1 MKIAK
6 VIHHGQTRYRV
17 NDPSGPDGKRQ
28 RKFFD
33 TREAAE
39 AYVKDRSA
47 DKKEFGLRFVTQP
60 PAERAVIAYQLQ
72 RLKDLGWTLPA
83 AVDLVEKHGREV
95 APSLTLGQVA
105 DEFLAAK
112 RSAGLRPRYLKTL
125 RASINRFLLN
135 RREKLIGD
143 ITASEIQEY
152 ISSNGWLPATMRS

>member
-39 AYVKDRSA
+39 AFVKDRSA

-60 PAERAVIAYQLQ
+60 PAECLKFPVVWQ
-72 RLKDLGWTLPA
+72 RY
-83 AVDLVEKHGREV
+83 RE
-95 APSLTLGQVA
+95 
-105 DEFLAAK
+105 LA
-112 RSAGLRPRYLKTL
+112 RSV
-125 RASINRFLLN
+125 
-135 RREKLIGD
+135 
-143 ITASEIQEY
+143 
-152 ISSNGWLPATMRS
+152 